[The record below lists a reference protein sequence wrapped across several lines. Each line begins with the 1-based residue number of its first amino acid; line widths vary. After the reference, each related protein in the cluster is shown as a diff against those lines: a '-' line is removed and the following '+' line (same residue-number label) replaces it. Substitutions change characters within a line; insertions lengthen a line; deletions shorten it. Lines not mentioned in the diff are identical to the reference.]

1 MRSNPTEV
9 ESEQVTAQ
17 AASLE
22 LERLIFF
29 SDAVIAIAITLLT
42 VQISIPG
49 NIQAAQ
55 LTSAILNLIPQFG
68 IYALSFLVIGNYWVI
83 HHRVFR
89 NIKHYDSTLIWLN
102 VFFLLFIAFLPV
114 PSNVV
119 GRFPTEQSA
128 IIFFNICLIFTGIT
142 QAAIWRYASQNHRL
156 IDKRLSQKLVD
167 WGMIRSLVPPVVM
180 MLSIILTY
188 INTLSAVLCWGLIWI
203 EFAILNRYFPRD

>member
-9 ESEQVTAQ
+9 ESEQGTPQ

-42 VQISIPG
+42 VQINLPTNIIPS
-49 NIQAAQ
+49 Q
-55 LTSAILNLIPQFG
+55 LTSAIFNLIPQFG

-119 GRFPTEQSA
+119 GRFPTEQPA
-128 IIFFNICLIFTGIT
+128 IVFFDICLIFTGIT
-142 QAAIWRYASQNHRL
+142 QAAIWRYASHKHRL
-156 IDKRLSQKLVD
+156 IDKRLSQRLVD
-167 WGMIRSLVPPVVM
+167 WGMVRSLVPPVVM

-188 INTLSAVLCWGLIWI
+188 FNTISAVLCWGLIWI

>member
-1 MRSNPTEV
+1 MRSNPSEV
-9 ESEQVTAQ
+9 ESEQSTPQ

-29 SDAVIAIAITLLT
+29 SDAIIAIAITLLT
-42 VQISIPG
+42 VQINLPA
-49 NIQAAQ
+49 NIHRSQ
-55 LTSAILNLIPQFG
+55 LTGAIVNLIPQFG

-114 PSNVV
+114 PSHVV
-119 GRFPTEQSA
+119 GRFPTEQAA
-128 IIFFNICLIFTGIT
+128 IIFFDICLIFTGVT
-142 QAAIWRYASQNHRL
+142 QAAIWRHASYKHRL
-156 IDKRLSQKLVD
+156 IDKRLSQRLVD
-167 WGMIRSLVPPVVM
+167 WGMVRSLVPPMVM
-180 MLSIILTY
+180 LLSIILTY
-188 INTLSAVLCWGLIWI
+188 INTISAVLCWGLIWI

>member
-1 MRSNPTEV
+1 MRTTSSEV
-9 ESEQVTAQ
+9 ESEQTTPQ

-42 VQISIPG
+42 VQISLPV
-49 NIQAAQ
+49 NIHPAQ
-55 LTSAILNLIPQFG
+55 LAQAILNLIPQFG

-128 IIFFNICLIFTGIT
+128 IIFFDICLIFTGIT
-142 QAAIWRYASQNHRL
+142 QAAIWRYASHKHRL

-167 WGMIRSLVPPVVM
+167 WGMVRSLVPPVVM
-180 MLSIILTY
+180 MLSILLSY
-188 INTLSAVLCWGLIWI
+188 ISPVSAVMCWGLIWI
-203 EFAILNRYFPRD
+203 EFAILNRFFPRD